1 MPNQRGHSRLHVPN
15 SFIRNY
21 LDSKEQTMML
31 KFGKKFWPV
40 NLLCYSHMKS
50 GQFSRGWNQFWE
62 ENKLKGGDVCVF
74 ELIKTKDAVLHVHI
88 FRSN

>member
-1 MPNQRGHSRLHVPN
+1 
-15 SFIRNY
+15 
-21 LDSKEQTMML
+21 
-31 KFGKKFWPV
+31 
-40 NLLCYSHMKS
+40 MKS

>member
-1 MPNQRGHSRLHVPN
+1 MQHVPN
-15 SFIRNY
+15 SFIRDY
-21 LDSKEQTMML
+21 LDSKEQTVML

-40 NLLCYSHMKS
+40 KLLCYSNMKS